1 MLQAELKLAFV
12 QRAQNRQIKIVHNHE
27 NLVSQDF
34 YFASTKLNDKIY
46 HSFIM
51 LLRGDDMAQSNF
63 FLGKLVPTVKKITEK
78 GIDILAVI
86 LFSTL
91 FLFGILQVFFR
102 WVLNNPLVWSEEA
115 IQLMYVWICYL
126 GWAIAE
132 RKDSHIRITA
142 VMNALPEKGQKW
154 LQIFNHI
161 LCIVFSVL
169 MVYYG
174 IKLVGVGAKRTAVS
188 FKLNYG
194 VVYLMGPISNFI
206 IIFYELAGLIE
217 CFTKGPRNYRD
228 REAMKN
234 DCRTDC
240 IPGSFV
246 HRHSA
251 LCGSGSFLIP
261 LHLYDGDEA
270 DRRAAAYYPGGQLL
284 HDDCSAVLHPDGE
297 SHEYRRCY
305 A

>member
-1 MLQAELKLAFV
+1 
-12 QRAQNRQIKIVHNHE
+12 
-27 NLVSQDF
+27 
-34 YFASTKLNDKIY
+34 
-46 HSFIM
+46 
-51 LLRGDDMAQSNF
+51 MAQGNQF
-63 FLGKLVPTVKKITEK
+63 FTTVVPTVKKVTEK
-78 GIDILAVI
+78 LIDYLAIV

-102 WVLNNPLVWSEEA
+102 WVLNNPLTWSEEA

-169 MVYYG
+169 MVWYG

-188 FKLNYG
+188 FPLNYG

-217 CFTKGPRNYRD
+217 CWVEGPRNYKD
-228 REAMKN
+228 K
-234 DCRTDC
+234 
-240 IPGSFV
+240 G
-246 HRHSA
+246 
-251 LCGSGSFLIP
+251 
-261 LHLYDGDEA
+261 GDE
-270 DRRAAAYYPGGQLL
+270 
-284 HDDCSAVLHPDGE
+284 E
-297 SHEYRRCY
+297 
-305 A
+305 